1 MMKNSLRLLTLAVAL
16 QFAYPV
22 YAATKNYTAARDA
35 IVRHIDDLVSAL
47 AARAAAP

>member
-1 MMKNSLRLLTLAVAL
+1 VAEVH
-16 QFAYPV
+16 YWSDVPP
-22 YAATKNYTAARDA
+22 ATKNYTAARDA